1 MVTVKGIGY
10 QFHNYFGIDI
20 NRTSGSGDFLL
31 LYLRTPTEVMLNNQF
46 QDIPAGTFILYK
58 KGSPQI
64 YKKTDG
70 SFINDWIHFEI
81 EPYGNFFENLEIPL
95 AHRCHLLIIK

>member
-58 KGSPQI
+58 KAAPRFTRKQM
-64 YKKTDG
+64 
-70 SFINDWIHFEI
+70 EA
-81 EPYGNFFENLEIPL
+81 L
-95 AHRCHLLIIK
+95 

>member
-1 MVTVKGIGY
+1 MITVRGVGY

-20 NRTSGSGDFLL
+20 NRTNGSGDFLL

-46 QDIPAGTFILYK
+46 QYVPAGNFILYK

-64 YKKTDG
+64 YRKTDG
-70 SFINDWIHFEI
+70 SFINDGFILKQNHMTI
-81 EPYGNFFENLEIPL
+81 SLKSSKYHL
-95 AHRCHLLIIK
+95 ASQFHL

>member
-1 MVTVKGIGY
+1 MITVRGVGY

-20 NRTSGSGDFLL
+20 NRTNGSGDFLL

-46 QDIPAGTFILYK
+46 QYVPAGNFILYK

-64 YKKTDG
+64 YRKTDG
-70 SFINDWIHFEI
+70 SFINDWIHFEA
-81 EPYGNFFENLEIPL
+81 EPYDNFF
-95 AHRCHLLIIK
+95 